1 MARFFFVAAVAV
13 VIICVIS
20 RYCAKRPGHSGGS
33 KPKLCILCLVPKEN
47 TDNHKLIKNQEL
59 IRKLRKE
66 ISNSE
71 YQISDRASDIE
82 AAKEE
87 IMGTEEDK
95 GEFIVL
101 MCIELISKFDQI
113 KGSPVIKGFIFIV
126 DRDSDAATLTEKTK
140 EQEPS
145 YFIRTSDISDLIT
158 EIENLAKKNT
168 KTLEK

>member
-1 MARFFFVAAVAV
+1 
-13 VIICVIS
+13 
-20 RYCAKRPGHSGGS
+20 
-33 KPKLCILCLVPKEN
+33 
-47 TDNHKLIKNQEL
+47 
-59 IRKLRKE
+59 
-66 ISNSE
+66 
-71 YQISDRASDIE
+71 
-82 AAKEE
+82 
-87 IMGTEEDK
+87 MGTEEDK